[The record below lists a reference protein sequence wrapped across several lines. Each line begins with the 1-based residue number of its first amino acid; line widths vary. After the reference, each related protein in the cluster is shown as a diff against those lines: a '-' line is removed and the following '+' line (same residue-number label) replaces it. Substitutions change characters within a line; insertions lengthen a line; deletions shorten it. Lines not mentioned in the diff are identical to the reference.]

1 MAETAVQPDL
11 KRPAFPARRTFWT
24 RFLSRPAARVG
35 GGLLLLLI
43 LAALLAPMLA
53 PDAPNAQSWANRLL
67 PPGPG
72 AWFGT
77 DAFGRSVLTRILY
90 GGRVSLLAG
99 FLPVLIGVT
108 FGVTLGVIAGY
119 VGQRTDRVLMR
130 LMDVLLAFP
139 GLLLALAIIGTLGPG
154 FQNAVIAIGVGMVP
168 GFARLARAEVLNIKT
183 ADFVE
188 AAGALGASAPRIIF
202 RHLLPSMTS
211 PLVVQATISIGSAI
225 LSTAGLSF
233 LGLGV
238 QPPTSDWG
246 EMLASARSSLP
257 RAWWLAVFPG
267 LMIALTVL
275 SFNLLGDALRDA
287 LDPRTR
293 LRPGGKGHA

>member
-1 MAETAVQPDL
+1 MAEPALQPDPG
-11 KRPAFPARRTFWT
+11 RGMAPARRTFWT

-43 LAALLAPMLA
+43 LAALLAPVLA
-53 PDAPNAQSWANRLL
+53 PDAPNAQSWTNRLL

>member
-1 MAETAVQPDL
+1 MAESTVQPDL
-11 KRPAFPARRTFWT
+11 KRPASPARRTFWT

-35 GGLLLLLI
+35 GSLLLLLI
-43 LAALLAPMLA
+43 LAALLAPVLA
-53 PDAPNAQSWANRLL
+53 PDAPNAQSWTNRLL